1 MARVFTPEG
10 DDYIL
15 GLTGNMLHDAGT
27 LFRLLGGEFESV
39 ELGREHCMLY
49 SKSLKDWPKEA
60 QMNEKATSHL
70 SQYYNMVMPVPGVAI
85 LITLDDFL
93 FESAS

>member
-27 LFRLLGGEFESV
+27 IFRLLGGEFEV
-39 ELGREHCMLY
+39 VGLTGEHCMIY
-49 SKSLKDWPKEA
+49 SKDLMSWPKEA
-60 QMNEKATSHL
+60 ELNEKATNHL
-70 SQYYNMVMPVPGVAI
+70 AQYYDMVMPVPGLAI
-85 LITLDDFL
+85 LVTLDDFL
-93 FESAS
+93 FDTP